1 MSHIYGNPMEAGVV
15 DLVARILSLWTNIHK
30 QTRQLCKGTWWT

>member
-1 MSHIYGNPMEAGVV
+1 MSHIYGNPVEAGV

-30 QTRQLCKGTWWT
+30 QTRQLCEGTWRT